1 VVHVRTGCEC
11 LTRRCSVTPPT
22 GPELEHWLTA
32 ATQGLPPQ
40 IDSEIRAELI
50 AHYEDTVAAYREQGC
65 APETAQRA
73 ALADL
78 GNAQMV
84 RRMLRRV
91 HLSHGEQIYGWLSW
105 LVPQL
110 WQHHV
115 GIATT
120 LFGLLAL
127 IVVVGDHR
135 HWISYRGHLDLL
147 TPLSLVFVIAS
158 LILERKLA
166 IWSYPA
172 VGYLLTGAWP
182 YLFFT
187 LFRQLDGLF
196 WNILAP
202 LLLPAGTLVTL
213 AVIGL
218 RQLKRGTP
226 GRIPTIAWL
235 IIVLILVVP
244 FAMTAVQIFDQ
255 SVPFNTS
262 ALTPSQLAANAPWTL
277 YMSAMLLAPVAI
289 GLLGARGDGVAA
301 VIIPMA
307 CHYSLFV
314 GIADPTYHLTFY
326 DYWQPSPALHL
337 VEALVTYL
345 PALAT
350 FLITPLWMLRA
361 RSTKHKTA
369 AVLVPTLFVPDV
381 SQILSAIGLRHI
393 GEAYTAATW
402 VSSGLEV
409 LEFFLPVALAVILY
423 SRFPATPEQCVE
435 INLATYSGI
444 ILSTYA
450 ILSYITI
457 AAPRSDTQH
466 T

>member
-1 VVHVRTGCEC
+1 M
-11 LTRRCSVTPPT
+11 TPPT
-22 GPELEHWLTA
+22 EPMFERWLTT

-50 AHYEDTVAAYREQGC
+50 AHYEDAVAAYREQGL
-65 APETAQRA
+65 APETAQKA

-78 GNAQMV
+78 GDAQTV

-91 HLSHGEQIYGWLSW
+91 HLSHGERIYGWLNW

-110 WQHHV
+110 WQHHRA
-115 GIATT
+115 IATT

-127 IVVVGDHR
+127 VVVVGDHR
-135 HWISYRGHLDLL
+135 HWISYRGHLDPL
-147 TPLSLVFVIAS
+147 TPLSLAFVIAS
-158 LILERKLA
+158 LTLERKLA

-187 LFRQLDGLF
+187 LFWQLDGLF
-196 WNILAP
+196 WNGLAP
-202 LLLPAGTLVTL
+202 LLLPTGTLIAL

-218 RQLKRGTP
+218 RRLRRGTP

-235 IIVLILVVP
+235 IIVLTLVVP
-244 FAMTAVQIFDQ
+244 FVTTTIQRIDQ
-255 SVPFNTS
+255 SVAFNTS

-277 YMSAMLLAPVAI
+277 YLSAMLLAPVAV

-301 VIIPMA
+301 VLIPMA

-326 DYWQPSPALHL
+326 DYWQPSRALHIA
-337 VEALVTYL
+337 EALVTYL
-345 PALAT
+345 PALTT

-369 AVLVPTLFVPDV
+369 AVLVPTLFVLV
-381 SQILSAIGLRHI
+381 GSQILSAIGLRHT

-423 SRFPATPEQCVE
+423 RRFPATPEQRVE
-435 INLATYSGI
+435 IDLATYSGN
-444 ILSTYA
+444 
-450 ILSYITI
+450 
-457 AAPRSDTQH
+457 H
-466 T
+466 TVKRMPFSATSQ